1 METEGT
7 VDNSIE
13 IEELYKAYGDVKAVN
28 GISFSVERGTL
39 FAFLGI
45 NGAGKST
52 TINILCSILP
62 KDSGSVRINGFDLDT
77 QADKIKP
84 DIGIVFQSSV
94 LDAKLTVKDNLAVR
108 ASFYG
113 LKGAAFR
120 ARLAELTELLELE
133 PILNRPFGKLSGGQ
147 KRRADIARGL
157 INRPKLLVLDEP
169 TTGLDPQTRKKVWS
183 VIGDLRA
190 KEGMTVFLTTHYME
204 ESAGADRVVILDE
217 GRIAAD
223 GTPTTL
229 KNAYSHDYV
238 KLYGDVQT
246 IGDRLTARGYGFSVG
261 SGCCA
266 VTVDDSAAAYK
277 FLTENVDLAN
287 DFEVIK
293 GNMDDVFL
301 QVTGK
306 KLEVTA

>member
-1 METEGT
+1 M
-7 VDNSIE
+7 DKIIE
-13 IEELYKAYGDVKAVN
+13 IENLYKSYGDVKAVN

-62 KDSGSVRINGFDLDT
+62 KDSGRVHINGYDLDT

-94 LDAKLTVKDNLAVR
+94 LDAKLTVKDNLSVR

-113 LKGAAFR
+113 LKGEAFR
-120 ARLAELTELLELE
+120 ARLTELTALLELE

-157 INRPKLLVLDEP
+157 INRPKLLILDEP
-169 TTGLDPQTRKKVWS
+169 TTGLDPQTRKTVWN
-183 VIGDLRA
+183 VIGNLRA
-190 KEGMTVFLTTHYME
+190 NEGMTVFLTTHYME
-204 ESAGADRVVILDE
+204 ESAGADRVIILDE

-223 GTPTTL
+223 GTPTAL
-229 KNAYSHDYV
+229 KNEYSRDYI
-238 KLYGDVQT
+238 KLYGDMQA
-246 IGDRLTARGYGFSVG
+246 IGSGLTARGYDFSNEN
-261 SGCCA
+261 GCCA
-266 VTVDDSAAAYK
+266 VTVKDSAAAHK
-277 FLTENVDLAN
+277 FLVENADLAN

-306 KLEVTA
+306 QLEVTA